1 MAAPKKKPAPKSSA
15 KPMGSTKRETP
26 GKDKTKT
33 ARERSAERRSQQQI
47 FRSLDKEDYA
57 TVKAF
62 AEQKGGNRFSRESRE
77 RRNKAQKAVTYLE
90 NKYPTYTKKVKEGKV
105 KAKVDLGREVSPKD
119 KRSTVDKILSRPKE
133 IGGNVS
139 TYPAYL
145 GTKRANKYNIK
156 KASK

>member
-1 MAAPKKKPAPKSSA
+1 MAAPTKKPAPKSSA

-62 AEQKGGNRFSRESRE
+62 AEQKTKLEQLEKIVTNLEEKIDILEKKNKKENSLSPLPPDIEEFNSCQDNLLKNDFSF
-77 RRNKAQKAVTYLE
+77 
-90 NKYPTYTKKVKEGKV
+90 
-105 KAKVDLGREVSPKD
+105 VDF
-119 KRSTVDKILSRPKE
+119 
-133 IGGNVS
+133 
-139 TYPAYL
+139 
-145 GTKRANKYNIK
+145 
-156 KASK
+156 